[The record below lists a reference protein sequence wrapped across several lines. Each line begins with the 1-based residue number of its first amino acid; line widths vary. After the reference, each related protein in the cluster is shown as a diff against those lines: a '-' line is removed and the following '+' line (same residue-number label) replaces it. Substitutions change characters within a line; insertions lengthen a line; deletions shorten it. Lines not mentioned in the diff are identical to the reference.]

1 MSYAPAV
8 TEGRKRGAGGR
19 RPGVSGTR
27 EAILQTAKRSFAE
40 HGYISTSVRG
50 VAREAGVDP
59 SLVLQF
65 FGSKDGLFDAALR
78 ADPPTRQLAAL
89 VEQADAADLGEQLV
103 RRYLELWEAP
113 DTGPRLL
120 AVVRGASASP
130 SASAMVSA
138 FMADEVM
145 LPLARSIGTDRTE
158 LRANLTG
165 AHMLGIA
172 TARYVLRVE
181 PLASLGIDEVVG
193 ILTPLIDRVLYG
205 DLDSPL

>member
-1 MSYAPAV
+1 MR
-8 TEGRKRGAGGR
+8 GKRAGGR

-27 EAILQTAKRSFAE
+27 EAILAAAQRGFAE
-40 HGYISTSVRG
+40 HGYLATTIRG
-50 VAREAGVDP
+50 VAAAAGVDP
-59 SLVLQF
+59 ALVLQF

-78 ADPPTRQLAAL
+78 ADPPTRDLAAL
-89 VEQADAADLGEQLV
+89 LDDGGVADLGERLT
-103 RRYLELWEAP
+103 RRYLELWEGR

-138 FMADEVM
+138 FMADAVM
-145 LPLARSIGTDRTE
+145 LPLARAIGTDQAE

-165 AHMLGIA
+165 AHLLGVA

-181 PLASLGIDEVVG
+181 PLASLDRERVVA
-193 ILTPLIDRVLYG
+193 ILAPLVQHHLTG
-205 DLDSPL
+205 DLAGS

>member
-1 MSYAPAV
+1 M
-8 TEGRKRGAGGR
+8 TDTRQKRAGGR

-27 EAILQTAKRSFAE
+27 EAILGAAQRSFAE
-40 HGYISTSVRG
+40 HGYLATTIRG
-50 VAREAGVDP
+50 VASAAGVDP
-59 SLVLQF
+59 ALVLQF

-78 ADPPTRQLAAL
+78 ADPPTRHLASL
-89 VEQADAADLGEQLV
+89 VGEGDVDDLGERLL

-113 DTGPRLL
+113 VTGARLL

-130 SASAMVSA
+130 SASAMVAA

-145 LPLARSIGTDRTE
+145 LPLARAIGADRAE

-165 AHMLGIA
+165 AHLLGVA

-181 PLASLGIDEVVG
+181 PLASLEREDLIALLAPMVQRH
-193 ILTPLIDRVLYG
+193 LTG
-205 DLDSPL
+205 DLDRL